1 MLEQAREFDRAADA
15 LAVLCENH
23 IRPDQITQGAINL
36 RPPRPVSGF
45 PTPEHFEASAMLPQN
60 GLRSNYR
67 AAPRRFGQSL
77 VINLTNRFKLL
88 SAIALD
94 MLDIL
99 NPAPRALHELAWS
112 RFTLRKNPDGGH

>member
-1 MLEQAREFDRAADA
+1 MLEQAREFDRAA
-15 LAVLCENH
+15 VLFENH
-23 IRPDQITQGAINL
+23 IQPDQITQGAINL

-60 GLRSNYR
+60 GLRSNYW
-67 AAPRRFGQSL
+67 AAPRRFGQGL
-77 VINLTNRFKLL
+77 VINLTNHFKLL

-99 NPAPRALHELAWS
+99 NPAQEPLYAPKKS
-112 RFTLRKNPDGGH
+112 RWWPLDGKVQANK